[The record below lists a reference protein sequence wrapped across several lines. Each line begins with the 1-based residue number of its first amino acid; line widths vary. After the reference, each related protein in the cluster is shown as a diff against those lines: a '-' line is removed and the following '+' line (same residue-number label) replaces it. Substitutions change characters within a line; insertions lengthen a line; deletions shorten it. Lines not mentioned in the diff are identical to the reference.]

1 MEEMYLGIT
10 QWFVDGDTSLLLAVN
25 GMHSSYFD
33 TFMWLCS
40 RKFEWI
46 PFYASILY
54 VLLRNFSW
62 RVVLYSLIAMTVML
76 LLTDAV
82 SSHFLRPVVARLRPS
97 NPENPLSAAIHIVD
111 NHRGGQYGFPSSHAS
126 NSWGLVFF
134 IGLLLRRRV
143 LTWFLACWALLICY
157 SRLYLG
163 VHYPGDLLAGMLLGA
178 SVASLVYWVFWHVG
192 GQEVQ
197 ELPAE
202 LKHPYMPIA
211 VGLLTLAVFLIMPL
225 FLHIS

>member
-1 MEEMYLGIT
+1 MEELYLDIS
-10 QWFVDGDTSLLLAVN
+10 QWLVEGDSSILLAVN

-46 PFYASILY
+46 PFYLSILY
-54 VLLRNFSW
+54 VLFRNFNG
-62 RVVLYSLIAMTVML
+62 RVVLYSLVAMGMVL

-82 SSHFLRPVVARLRPS
+82 SSHFIRPVVARLRPS
-97 NPENPLSAAIHIVD
+97 NLENPISEMIHIVD
-111 NHRGGQYGFPSSHAS
+111 NHRGGRYGFPSSHAG

-134 IGLLLRRRV
+134 VGLLLRRRV
-143 LTWFLACWALLICY
+143 LTTFLACWALLLCY

-178 SVASLVYWVFWHVG
+178 VVASLVYYVFWRTTKV
-192 GQEVQ
+192 V
-197 ELPAE
+197 PPSDM
-202 LKHPYMPIA
+202 KHPYVPIA
-211 VGLLTLAVFLIMPL
+211 VGLLTLVVFLLLPL
-225 FLHIS
+225 VLHVS

>member
-1 MEEMYLGIT
+1 MEELYLDIS
-10 QWFVDGDTSLLLAVN
+10 QWLVEGDSSILLAVN

-46 PFYASILY
+46 PFYLSILY
-54 VLLRNFSW
+54 VLFRNFNW
-62 RVVLYSLIAMTVML
+62 RVVLYSLVAMGVVL

-82 SSHFLRPVVARLRPS
+82 SSHFIRPVVARLRPS
-97 NPENPLSAAIHIVD
+97 NLENPISEMIHIVD
-111 NHRGGQYGFPSSHAS
+111 NHRGGRYGFPSSHAS

-134 IGLLLRRRV
+134 VGLLLRRRV
-143 LTWFLACWALLICY
+143 LTTFLACWALLICY

-178 SVASLVYWVFWHVG
+178 VVASLVYYVFWRTTKV
-192 GQEVQ
+192 VQ
-197 ELPAE
+197 PSDM
-202 LKHPYMPIA
+202 KHPYMPIA
-211 VGLLTLAVFLIMPL
+211 IGLLTLVVFLLLPL
-225 FLHIS
+225 VLHIS

>member
-1 MEEMYLGIT
+1 MEELYLDIS
-10 QWFVDGDTSLLLAVN
+10 QWLVEGDSSILLAVN

-46 PFYASILY
+46 PFYLSILY
-54 VLLRNFSW
+54 VLFRNFNW
-62 RVVLYSLIAMTVML
+62 RVVLYSLVAMGVIL

-82 SSHFLRPVVARLRPS
+82 SSHFIRPVVARLRPS
-97 NPENPLSAAIHIVD
+97 NLENPISEMIHIVD
-111 NHRGGQYGFPSSHAS
+111 NHRGGRYGFPSSHAS

-134 IGLLLRRRV
+134 VGLLLRRRV
-143 LTWFLACWALLICY
+143 LTTFLACWALLLCY

-178 SVASLVYWVFWHVG
+178 VVASLVYYVFWRTTKV
-192 GQEVQ
+192 VQ
-197 ELPAE
+197 PSDM
-202 LKHPYMPIA
+202 KHPYMPIA
-211 VGLLTLAVFLIMPL
+211 IGLLTLVVFLLLPL
-225 FLHIS
+225 VLHIS

>member
-1 MEEMYLGIT
+1 MEELYLDIS
-10 QWFVDGDTSLLLAVN
+10 QWLVEGDSSTLLAVN

-46 PFYASILY
+46 PFYLSILY
-54 VLLRNFSW
+54 VLFRNFNW
-62 RVVLYSLIAMTVML
+62 RVVLYSLVAMGVIL

-82 SSHFLRPVVARLRPS
+82 SSHFIRPVVARLRPS
-97 NPENPLSAAIHIVD
+97 NLENPISEMIHIVD
-111 NHRGGQYGFPSSHAS
+111 NHRGGRYGFPSSHAS

-134 IGLLLRRRV
+134 VGLLLRRRV
-143 LTWFLACWALLICY
+143 LTTFLACWALLLCY

-178 SVASLVYWVFWHVG
+178 VVASLVYYVFWRTTKV
-192 GQEVQ
+192 V
-197 ELPAE
+197 PPSDM
-202 LKHPYMPIA
+202 KHPYMPITI
-211 VGLLTLAVFLIMPL
+211 GLLTLVVFLLLPL
-225 FLHIS
+225 VLHIS

>member
-1 MEEMYLGIT
+1 MEELYLDIS
-10 QWFVDGDTSLLLAVN
+10 QWLVEGDSSILLAVN

-46 PFYASILY
+46 PFYLSILY
-54 VLLRNFSW
+54 VLFRNFNW
-62 RVVLYSLIAMTVML
+62 RVVLYSLVAMGVIL

-82 SSHFLRPVVARLRPS
+82 SSHFIRPVVARLRPS
-97 NPENPLSAAIHIVD
+97 NLDNPISEMIHIVD
-111 NHRGGQYGFPSSHAS
+111 NHRGGRYGFPSSHAS

-134 IGLLLRRRV
+134 VGLLLRRRV
-143 LTWFLACWALLICY
+143 LTTFLACWALLLCY

-178 SVASLVYWVFWHVG
+178 VVASLVYYVFWRTTKV
-192 GQEVQ
+192 VQ
-197 ELPAE
+197 PSDM
-202 LKHPYMPIA
+202 KHPYMPI
-211 VGLLTLAVFLIMPL
+211 VIGLLTLVVFLLLPL
-225 FLHIS
+225 VLHIS

>member
-1 MEEMYLGIT
+1 MEELYLDIS
-10 QWFVDGDTSLLLAVN
+10 QWLVEGDSSILLAVN

-46 PFYASILY
+46 PFYLSILY
-54 VLLRNFSW
+54 VLFRNFNW
-62 RVVLYSLIAMTVML
+62 RVVLYSLVAMGVIL

-82 SSHFLRPVVARLRPS
+82 SSHFIRPVVARLRPS
-97 NPENPLSAAIHIVD
+97 NLENPISEMIHIVD
-111 NHRGGQYGFPSSHAS
+111 NHRGGRYGFPSSHAS

-134 IGLLLRRRV
+134 VGLLLRRRE
-143 LTWFLACWALLICY
+143 LTTFLACWALLLCY

-178 SVASLVYWVFWHVG
+178 VVASLVYYVFWRTTKV
-192 GQEVQ
+192 V
-197 ELPAE
+197 PPSDM
-202 LKHPYMPIA
+202 KHPYMPIA
-211 VGLLTLAVFLIMPL
+211 IGLLTLVVFLLLPL
-225 FLHIS
+225 VLHIS

>member
-1 MEEMYLGIT
+1 MEELYLDIS
-10 QWFVDGDTSLLLAVN
+10 QWLVEGDSSILLAVN

-46 PFYASILY
+46 PFYLSILY
-54 VLLRNFSW
+54 VLFRNFNW
-62 RVVLYSLIAMTVML
+62 RVVLYSLVAMGVIL

-82 SSHFLRPVVARLRPS
+82 SSHFIRPVVARLRPS
-97 NPENPLSAAIHIVD
+97 NLDNPISEMIHIVD
-111 NHRGGQYGFPSSHAS
+111 NHRGGRYGFPSSHAS

-134 IGLLLRRRV
+134 VGLLLRRRL
-143 LTWFLACWALLICY
+143 LTTFLACWALLLCY

-178 SVASLVYWVFWHVG
+178 VVASLVYYVFWRTTKV
-192 GQEVQ
+192 VQ
-197 ELPAE
+197 PSDM
-202 LKHPYMPIA
+202 KHPYMPI
-211 VGLLTLAVFLIMPL
+211 VIGLLTLVVFLLLPL
-225 FLHIS
+225 VLHIS

>member
-1 MEEMYLGIT
+1 MEELYLDIS
-10 QWFVDGDTSLLLAVN
+10 QWLVEGDSSILLAVN

-46 PFYASILY
+46 PFYLSILY
-54 VLLRNFSW
+54 VLFRNFSW
-62 RVVLYSLIAMTVML
+62 RVVLYSLVAMGVIL

-82 SSHFLRPVVARLRPS
+82 SSHFIRPVVARLRPS
-97 NPENPLSAAIHIVD
+97 NLENPISEMIHIVD
-111 NHRGGQYGFPSSHAS
+111 NHRGGRYGFPSSHAS

-134 IGLLLRRRV
+134 VGLLLRRRE
-143 LTWFLACWALLICY
+143 LTTFLACWALLLCY

-178 SVASLVYWVFWHVG
+178 VVASLVYYVFWRTTKV
-192 GQEVQ
+192 V
-197 ELPAE
+197 PPSDM
-202 LKHPYMPIA
+202 KHPYMPIA
-211 VGLLTLAVFLIMPL
+211 IGLLTLVVFLLLPL
-225 FLHIS
+225 VLHIS

>member
-1 MEEMYLGIT
+1 MEELYLDIS
-10 QWFVDGDTSLLLAVN
+10 QWLVEGDSSILLAVN

-46 PFYASILY
+46 PFYLSILY
-54 VLLRNFSW
+54 VLFRNFNW
-62 RVVLYSLIAMTVML
+62 RVVLYSLVAMGVIL

-82 SSHFLRPVVARLRPS
+82 SSHFIRPVVARLRPS
-97 NPENPLSAAIHIVD
+97 NLENPISEMIHIVD
-111 NHRGGQYGFPSSHAS
+111 NHRGGRYGFPSSHAS

-134 IGLLLRRRV
+134 VGLLLRRRV
-143 LTWFLACWALLICY
+143 LTTFLAYWALLLCY

-178 SVASLVYWVFWHVG
+178 VVASLVYYVFWRMTKV
-192 GQEVQ
+192 E
-197 ELPAE
+197 PPSDM
-202 LKHPYMPIA
+202 KHPYVPIA
-211 VGLLTLAVFLIMPL
+211 VGLLTLVVFLLLPL
-225 FLHIS
+225 VLHVS

>member
-1 MEEMYLGIT
+1 MEELYLDIS
-10 QWFVDGDTSLLLAVN
+10 QWLVEGDSSILLAVN

-46 PFYASILY
+46 PFYLSILY
-54 VLLRNFSW
+54 VLFRNFNW
-62 RVVLYSLIAMTVML
+62 RVVLYSLVAMCVIL

-82 SSHFLRPVVARLRPS
+82 SSHFIRPVVARLRPS
-97 NPENPLSAAIHIVD
+97 NLENPISEMIHIVD
-111 NHRGGQYGFPSSHAS
+111 NHRGGRYGFPSSHAS

-134 IGLLLRRRV
+134 VGLLLRRRV
-143 LTWFLACWALLICY
+143 LTTFLSCWALLLCY

-178 SVASLVYWVFWHVG
+178 VVASLVYYVFWRTTKV
-192 GQEVQ
+192 E
-197 ELPAE
+197 PPSDM
-202 LKHPYMPIA
+202 KHPYVPIA
-211 VGLLTLAVFLIMPL
+211 VGLLTLVVFLLLPL
-225 FLHIS
+225 VLHIS

>member
-1 MEEMYLGIT
+1 MEELYLDIS
-10 QWFVDGDTSLLLAVN
+10 QWLVEGDSSILLAVN

-46 PFYASILY
+46 PFYLSILY
-54 VLLRNFSW
+54 VLFRNFNW
-62 RVVLYSLIAMTVML
+62 RVVLYSLVAMGVVL

-82 SSHFLRPVVARLRPS
+82 SSHFIRPVVARLRPS
-97 NPENPLSAAIHIVD
+97 NLENPISEMIHIVD
-111 NHRGGQYGFPSSHAS
+111 NHRGGRYGFPSSHAS

-134 IGLLLRRRV
+134 VGLLLRRRV
-143 LTWFLACWALLICY
+143 LTTFLACWALLLCY

-178 SVASLVYWVFWHVG
+178 VVASLVYYVFWRTTKV
-192 GQEVQ
+192 VQ
-197 ELPAE
+197 PSDM
-202 LKHPYMPIA
+202 KHPYMPIA
-211 VGLLTLAVFLIMPL
+211 IGLLTLVVFLLLPL
-225 FLHIS
+225 VLHIS

>member
-1 MEEMYLGIT
+1 MEELYFDIS
-10 QWFVDGDTSLLLAVN
+10 QWLVEGDSSILLAVN

-46 PFYASILY
+46 PFYLSILY
-54 VLLRNFSW
+54 VLFRIFNW
-62 RVVLYSLIAMTVML
+62 RVVLYSLVAMGVIL

-82 SSHFLRPVVARLRPS
+82 SSHFIRPVVARLRPS
-97 NPENPLSAAIHIVD
+97 NLENPISEMIHIVD
-111 NHRGGQYGFPSSHAS
+111 NHRGGRYGFPSSHAS

-134 IGLLLRRRV
+134 VGLLLRRRV
-143 LTWFLACWALLICY
+143 LTIFLACWALLLCY

-178 SVASLVYWVFWHVG
+178 VVASLVYYVFWRATKV
-192 GQEVQ
+192 E
-197 ELPAE
+197 PPSDM
-202 LKHPYMPIA
+202 KHTYVPIA
-211 VGLLTLAVFLIMPL
+211 VGLLTLVVFLLLPL
-225 FLHIS
+225 VLHIS